1 MNRLEG
7 YWRDLA
13 SNYTNDAQVKASWE
27 TIKSQYSSKKR
38 YYHNLSHLY
47 TMFLQLQD
55 LEAKIDD
62 LNSLKFAIWYHD
74 IIYKPT
80 NNDNEEQSA
89 IFSENVLKTIKY
101 DTIKIEKV
109 KTLIISTKTHE
120 LILTENKDNAYL
132 LDLDLSI
139 LGSDWNS
146 YKIYLQ
152 NIRKEYKIYPDIL
165 YKPGRKK
172 VLKHFLERDTLF
184 FTDEFRA
191 KYETQARKNLKQEM
205 AML

>member
-1 MNRLEG
+1 MNWLED
-7 YWRDLA
+7 YWSGLA
-13 SNYTNDAQVKASWE
+13 SNYTNDAQVKTLWE

-47 TMFLQLQD
+47 NMFHQLQD

-80 NNDNEEQSA
+80 NKDNEEQSA
-89 IFSENVLKTIKY
+89 LFSENVLKIIKY

-146 YKIYLQ
+146 YKTYIQ

-172 VLKHFLERDTLF
+172 ILKHFLERDTLF
-184 FTDEFRA
+184 FTNEFRA
-191 KYETQARKNLKQEM
+191 KYESQARKNLKQEM